1 VGNPDADADAA
12 GEDGP
17 VTLIWFIVWFIAD
30 HAGGRAPLR
39 FDPANAWAWTL
50 LLAVALDL
58 GGTQAR
64 AGRRRR

>member
-1 VGNPDADADAA
+1 M
-12 GEDGP
+12 
-17 VTLIWFIVWFIAD
+17 TLIWFIVWFIAD
-30 HAGGRAPLR
+30 HTGGRAPLR

-64 AGRRRR
+64 AGRKRR